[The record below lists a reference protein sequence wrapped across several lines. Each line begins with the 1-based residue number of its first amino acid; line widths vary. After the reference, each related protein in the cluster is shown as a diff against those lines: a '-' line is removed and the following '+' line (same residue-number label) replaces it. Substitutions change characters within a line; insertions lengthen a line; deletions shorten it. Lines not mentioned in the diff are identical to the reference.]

1 MQSRSRQAMLVVGV
15 VGVFVFAGCGGDDNK
30 NNNASTNTT
39 QTSTSTTPAAPKG
52 AGETLKLS
60 ADPNG
65 GLKFDK
71 SALTAKAGKVTLSM
85 ANPASIQHAVA
96 VEGNGV
102 DKDGQTVGQGGT
114 STVTVNLKP
123 GKYEFYCPV
132 DGHKAAGME
141 GTLTVK

>member
-1 MQSRSRQAMLVVGV
+1 MKSRSRQAMLLVGV
-15 VGVFVFAGCGGDDNK
+15 VGAFVFAGCGGSDNK
-30 NNNASTNTT
+30 DNNASTNTT
-39 QTSTSTTPAAPKG
+39 QTSTSTTPAAPTG

-85 ANPASIQHAVA
+85 ANPSSIQHAVA

-102 DKDGQTVGQGGT
+102 DKSGQTVSQDGT